1 MTIATRVTL
10 PVTTLIGRAVENM
23 AGENLGTIKNI
34 VLDVDSGR
42 IAYAV
47 LSFGGFLGLGDKL
60 FAVPWNVLRLDSPNH
75 AFLWDVDKETLQRAE
90 GFDKDHWPDMADPAW
105 ATRIHEYYQTL
116 PYWE

>member
-1 MTIATRVTL
+1 MTIATRITL
-10 PVTTLIGRAVENM
+10 PATTLIGHRVENM
-23 AGENLGTIKNI
+23 AGDNLGTIKDI

-60 FAVPWNVLRLDSPNH
+60 FAVPWSALRLDSPNH
-75 AFLWDVDKETLQRAE
+75 AFLFDVDKETLQRAE

-105 ATRIHEYYQTL
+105 GARIHEYYGTP